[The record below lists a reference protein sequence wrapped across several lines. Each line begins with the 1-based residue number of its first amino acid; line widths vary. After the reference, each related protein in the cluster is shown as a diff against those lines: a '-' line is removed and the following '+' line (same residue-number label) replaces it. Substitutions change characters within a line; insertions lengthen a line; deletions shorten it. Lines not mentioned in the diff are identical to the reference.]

1 MGKQVLML
9 LSKLKYIEIE
19 FYPYLK
25 TKYNQTKCFRLFTHL
40 EENSSVCK
48 LFRHAEMA
56 RGQRTLMQEGCGK
69 KCHGQLCVTDQVKKA
84 KILAWPVWLMHQ
96 EVTGTIQFLPS
107 QGTCPV
113 VGWVPV
119 EGGT

>member
-40 EENSSVCK
+40 EENSSVWQTFQTC
-48 LFRHAEMA
+48 RNGEGAENPDAGGMWEEVSLPVVCY
-56 RGQRTLMQEGCGK
+56 GSGL
-69 KCHGQLCVTDQVKKA
+69 KKA
-84 KILAWPVWLMHQ
+84 KFWPGQ
-96 EVTGTIQFLPS
+96 CG
-107 QGTCPV
+107 
-113 VGWVPV
+113 
-119 EGGT
+119 